1 MGDLSLIGMNRR
13 SRLRLSGVSCDWNW
27 NNSRE
32 DSELAS
38 AVVSDLCSMEYKA
51 MNHVRVLRIGLP
63 ILMGLTGNW

>member
-1 MGDLSLIGMNRR
+1 MNRR

-27 NNSRE
+27 NNSRG

-38 AVVSDLCSMEYKA
+38 AVVPDLYSMKYKA

-63 ILMGLTGNW
+63 IPMGLTGNW